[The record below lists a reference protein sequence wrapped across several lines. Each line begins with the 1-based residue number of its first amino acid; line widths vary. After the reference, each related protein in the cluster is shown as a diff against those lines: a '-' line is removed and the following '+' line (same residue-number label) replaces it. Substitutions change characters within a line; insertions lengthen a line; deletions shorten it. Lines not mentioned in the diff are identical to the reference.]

1 MNKVLNGIRVVDFTL
16 FAAGPSCGK
25 MLADW
30 GAEVIKVEP
39 TTGEQARYSPGKK
52 YNPTFEAYNSN
63 KKGIALNM
71 KTDEGKEIMN
81 QLLSTADVFLTS
93 YRTDAL
99 CRLQLDYPS
108 VSALH
113 PKIIWAQINGFGDK
127 GPDAAKPGFDTV
139 AFWARS
145 GAMRDFVEAGNG
157 VMNVPIAFGDVST
170 ACSLAA
176 GICAA
181 LYRRTVTGQGEK
193 VQASL
198 YGQAIFCLNNT
209 IITIQDGDKYPKTRK
224 RPIAPLMN
232 SFRCKDDQW
241 IVITA
246 IEYER
251 FYQDIF
257 KIIGR
262 DDLIAAGKYATYM
275 DAYQHLD
282 ELTDILDEGFGN
294 MTQDEAVAKLTQA
307 DIAHERVNRVSD
319 IVEDPQAIENH
330 YITEYIA
337 RDGRS
342 YQQATSP
349 VQFGEDSIPEHKL
362 APLVGEHTREVLGT
376 LGYTDEQIE
385 DFVTSGVVKASV

>member
-1 MNKVLNGIRVVDFTL
+1 MDNILNGIRVVDFTL

-39 TTGEQARYSPGKK
+39 ITGEQARYSPGRK

-63 KKGIALNM
+63 KKGIALDM
-71 KTDEGKEIMN
+71 KTQEGKEIMSR
-81 QLLSTADVFLTS
+81 LLSTADVFLTS

-99 CRLQLDYPS
+99 YRLKLDYPS
-108 VSALH
+108 LSADYPQL
-113 PKIIWAQINGFGDK
+113 IWAQINGFGDK

-145 GAMRDFVEAGNG
+145 GAMSDFVEAGDG
-157 VMNVPIAFGDVST
+157 VMNAPIAFGDVTT
-170 ACSLAA
+170 ACSLSA

-181 LYRRTVTGQGEK
+181 LYRRTITGVGEK

-209 IITIQDGDKYPKTRK
+209 IITTQDGDRYPKTRK

-232 SFRCKDDQW
+232 SFCCKDKKW

-251 FYQDIF
+251 FYEDIF

-262 DDLIAAGKYATYM
+262 EDLVVTGNYSSYIS
-275 DAYQHLD
+275 AYQNL
-282 ELTDILDEGFGN
+282 EEVTDILDEGFGK
-294 MTQDEAVAKLTQA
+294 MTQDEAVEKLTKA
-307 DIAHERVNRVSD
+307 DIAHERVNCVAD
-319 IVEDPQAIENH
+319 IISDPQAIENH
-330 YITEYIA
+330 YITEYTA
-337 RDGRS
+337 RDGRV
-342 YQQATSP
+342 YLQATSP
-349 VQFGEDSIPEHKL
+349 VQFGEGHIPEHNL
-362 APLVGEHTREVLGT
+362 APLVGEHTKEVLAS
-376 LGYTDEQIE
+376 LGYHEEQIE
-385 DFVTSGVVKASV
+385 EFQASGIVKASE